1 MHIPHSKDDQK
12 WMRSALVMASKG
24 DGLTAPNPS
33 VGCVIIKDNGL
44 IGRGVTASGGRP
56 HAETLA
62 LADAGQAAKGAT
74 AYVTLEPC
82 AQALIDAGIS
92 RVVIG
97 LTDPDERV
105 SGKGQNMLEAAGITV
120 TTGILEDDISKQL
133 AGYLMVRRQGRP
145 FVTVKIASSQDARI
159 ALKDGTSQWITGAD
173 ARRYVHELRSRHDV
187 IMTGMGTVR
196 ADNPMLNCRLEG
208 VTHHPM
214 RVVLSTESRL
224 DPHSRIAQSA
234 NDIPTLCITGNIPD
248 PVASAH
254 DSIPGLHIKGVGKD
268 NQGRPDVM
276 NALSVLA
283 KQGMTSVLVEAGG
296 TLLASLMRQEL
307 VDRLIWIKAPMI
319 IGGDG
324 IAAID
329 MLDLSALDD
338 GRGFALAH
346 HQKLGED
353 VVEIFERKS

>member
-1 MHIPHSKDDQK
+1 M
-12 WMRSALVMASKG
+12 
-24 DGLTAPNPS
+24 
-33 VGCVIIKDNGL
+33 
-44 IGRGVTASGGRP
+44 
-56 HAETLA
+56 
-62 LADAGQAAKGAT
+62 
-74 AYVTLEPC
+74 
-82 AQALIDAGIS
+82 
-92 RVVIG
+92 
-97 LTDPDERV
+97 TD
-105 SGKGQNMLEAAGITV
+105 
-120 TTGILEDDISKQL
+120 
-133 AGYLMVRRQGRP
+133 
-145 FVTVKIASSQDARI
+145 
-159 ALKDGTSQWITGAD
+159 
-173 ARRYVHELRSRHDV
+173 
-187 IMTGMGTVR
+187 
-196 ADNPMLNCRLEG
+196 
-208 VTHHPM
+208 
-214 RVVLSTESRL
+214 
-224 DPHSRIAQSA
+224 
-234 NDIPTLCITGNIPD
+234 
-248 PVASAH
+248 
-254 DSIPGLHIKGVGKD
+254 IPGLHIKGVGKD